1 MRDSNRCYAIG
12 HVRETQEYCRSDYF
26 YKYACLCLTDF
37 DECDLEYDNCHED
50 ALCVNTPTHFE
61 CHCKNGFLGD
71 GINCT
76 GQENLFRVNDSLTV
90 NNINTM

>member
-76 GQENLFRVNDSLTV
+76 GQENFFRVNDSLTV